1 MPCHATPALDTDT
14 ESSSSGMSRQET
26 NTFHKTQK
34 EERKKG
40 RILNTKS
47 EFRKRGRR
55 QLWRNNFTFFFFC
68 EIQRFIFPKNLLL
81 FVCLRESGTFFN
93 CTNYY
98 FVTKYVLPDRRHRR
112 LKWPEQKCFATKV
125 GGLAY
130 NKSRN
135 KLLQGQDISQP
146 LTMYRERQLMSKA
159 RWSKKVNTNIYL
171 SLNGLKWG
179 KAINV

>member
-1 MPCHATPALDTDT
+1 MEKVFQGQKVKKMFSEWVVGACECWSVGSPVDRYGQSHMPCHATPALDTDT

-81 FVCLRESGTFFN
+81 FVCLRESSCGTFFE
-93 CTNYY
+93 
-98 FVTKYVLPDRRHRR
+98 LH
-112 LKWPEQKCFATKV
+112 
-125 GGLAY
+125 
-130 NKSRN
+130 
-135 KLLQGQDISQP
+135 KLLFRHKIRSTGS
-146 LTMYRERQLMSKA
+146 SSSSA
-159 RWSKKVNTNIYL
+159 
-171 SLNGLKWG
+171 
-179 KAINV
+179 